1 MRRSALLVLVAIAAL
16 LAISACH
23 HGDSAP
29 AASDSS
35 SSAPATS
42 SSASSSSSSADD
54 PIGVPECDDYLR
66 AYRDCV
72 QNKVPEGSRADLNQ
86 AIDQSVALW
95 RQAAATPEGKAGL
108 GAACTT
114 ARDAMKS
121 AMSQYGCSL

>member
-1 MRRSALLVLVAIAAL
+1 MRRSALLVLAAVAVL
-16 LAISACH
+16 LSVAACH

-29 AASDSS
+29 AATDSS
-35 SSAPATS
+35 SSTPAAS
-42 SSASSSSSSADD
+42 SSASSSSSDD

-86 AIDQSVALW
+86 SMDQSVALW

-114 ARDAMKS
+114 ARDAMK
-121 AMSQYGCSL
+121 ADMSQYGCSL